1 MAQISW
7 GKPRIFIGAKGA
19 ISSTAK
25 FYQELSTPVDGSTN
39 LTANDGDKKEAL
51 IEGGEAEAKKQ
62 NAATYEL
69 TMQVRMAKDRKLPF
83 ALHDSST
90 DAGANDYTKGEVSII
105 LQPQDKQAPGFLVEA
120 ASVAI
125 KETFTSEEGAVWEMT
140 FYPVVN
146 SGHDAVQ
153 WKTVT
158 VPTVSGTGE
167 SAKYGFTTTNLA
179 DINRFLANP
188 AS

>member
-19 ISSTAK
+19 LSTTAK
-25 FYQELSTPVDGSTN
+25 YYQELSTPVDGSTN

-51 IEGGEAEAKKQ
+51 IEGGEAEATKQ

-69 TMQVRMAKDRKLPF
+69 TMNVRMAKDRKLPF
-83 ALHDSST
+83 ALHDST
-90 DAGANDYTKGEVSII
+90 TGAAANAYTKGEVSII
-105 LQPQDKQAPGFLVEA
+105 LQPEDPEAPGFLVEA

-125 KETFTSEEGAVWEMT
+125 KETFTSEEGVVWEMT

-146 SGHDAVQ
+146 DSHDAIQ

-158 VPTVSGTGE
+158 VPNASGTGA
-167 SAKYGFTTTNLA
+167 STKYGFTQSNLA
-179 DINRFLANP
+179 DITRFLSNP